1 MCVCVCVFVTP
12 SSCPHPLADFDE
24 TCQDDGPPHEDGAH
38 QVGVRHHPVGQHH
51 GAGLD
56 LSVGYSLGLPT
67 VLLLHK
73 ISGPNLINLYSVALA
88 HLLLLIC
95 SCSFALAHL
104 LLPICSCSS
113 AISIL
118 LLTLLL

>member
-1 MCVCVCVFVTP
+1 MILAGESLT
-12 SSCPHPLADFDE
+12 SWPHPLADFDE
-24 TCQDDGPPHEDGAH
+24 TWQAYGPSHEDGAQ
-38 QVGVRHHPVGQHH
+38 QVVVRHHPVGQHH
-51 GAGLD
+51 GTGLD

-104 LLPICSCSS
+104 LLLNCSCSF
-113 AISIL
+113 ALAL
-118 LLTLLL
+118 LL

>member
-1 MCVCVCVFVTP
+1 MCVTP
-12 SSCPHPLADFDE
+12 SSWPHPLADFDE

-56 LSVGYSLGLPT
+56 LSVGYSLGFHT